1 MANPNPTSLSTAAH
15 TAGRPSYEVK
25 CSTGTQIGSM
35 ALARCMSMMIKIA
48 KTLSFDGDN
57 HMTRRQAGSHQR
69 RLAAAHRH
77 HGPATSATKNDH
89 FLLYQPHG
97 QLAGCA
103 WTAHQRLLAPTSS
116 PRLWWAPLRHRH
128 AGSPKR
134 SKRQRDGGLAVES
147 ASRAGPVAA
156 AMAAEAVCFILS
168 SSTAAHQH
176 CAPVCADRGSAKGRC
191 GGL

>member
-1 MANPNPTSLSTAAH
+1 
-15 TAGRPSYEVK
+15 
-25 CSTGTQIGSM
+25 M

-48 KTLSFDGDN
+48 KTFSFDGDN

-69 RLAAAHRH
+69 RLAADHRH

-134 SKRQRDGGLAVES
+134 SKRQRDGGVAVES

-156 AMAAEAVCFILS
+156 AMAAEAAS
-168 SSTAAHQH
+168 WAR
-176 CAPVCADRGSAKGRC
+176 RGTWASLTPQRANRARFWVRER
-191 GGL
+191 GLNRGL